1 MTDKE
6 SKSNKG
12 MFDAVVT
19 NNKQVGDRFC
29 RIWLEFRG
37 AGAAAFAE
45 ARAGQFAELNLID
58 TAVPLKETIPEH
70 LRDVSGRQILLRRPF
85 SFYDVKANEEKT
97 DVEIL
102 YSVAGPASLR
112 MTTLSRGD
120 TISVIGPLGNGFWVP
135 EGTKKAILVVGG
147 MGAPPI
153 LHMAKVLTTDY
164 AAVDVIAFAGAK
176 TFDELPFE
184 RRLDK
189 LSQELGFSLGEFGKY
204 GINSIVATDDGTAGY
219 HGLVTDCLAE
229 WLRENDVGGQGTII
243 YSCGPEAMLAKV
255 VETAKEKN
263 IDCQVSMERL
273 MGCGIGVCQS
283 CIVECKSS
291 GSNGTISKLCCKD
304 GPVFDGMEVVFRV

>member
-1 MTDKE
+1 MTDKK

-19 NNKQVGDRFC
+19 NNKQVGERFC
-29 RIWLEFRG
+29 RMTLEFKG

-45 ARAGQFAELNLID
+45 AKAGQFAELNLMD

-85 SFYDVKANEEKT
+85 SFCDIKANEEKT
-97 DVEIL
+97 DVEIF
-102 YSVAGPASLR
+102 YSVVGPASLR

-120 TISVIGPLGNGFWVP
+120 TVSVIGPLGNGFWVP

-153 LHMAKVLTTDY
+153 LHMAKVLTNGY
-164 AAVDVIAFAGAK
+164 ADVDVIAFAGAK
-176 TFDELPFE
+176 TFEELPFE

-219 HGLVTDCLAE
+219 HGLVTDCLLE
-229 WLRENDVGGQGTII
+229 WLRENDVGGRGTVI

-255 VETAKEKN
+255 TETAKEKN

-273 MGCGIGVCQS
+273 MGCGTGVCQS
-283 CIVECKSS
+283 CIVECKVS
-291 GSNGTISKLCCKD
+291 GSNETVSKLCCKD
-304 GPVFDGMEVVFRV
+304 GPVFDGMEVVFE